1 MKRKLLLSVSGFA
14 LFLIPNF
21 TFSQTAPDLGPAA
34 TFVLFSTVG
43 AVSNVGISQVTGNVG
58 SNSAAGSGFG
68 NINGQMHATDAL
80 TAGASLALQLAYN
93 DLSTQAPDSA
103 IAPQLGNGQVLRPD
117 VYSVAGAC
125 VLSGVLTLD
134 GNNDPNA
141 VFILKLNGVDFNS
154 TTGASIKL
162 INGALACNVFFR
174 VVGATNLVANTTF
187 RGNLISSAAIVLGT
201 GVFVEGRMLTTIGAI
216 TVNGITAGFPIGC
229 GSPYLTGPAVANSGT
244 AGCYS
249 LLTTTGAMNNT
260 GISTIDG
267 DVGTNTGTL
276 SGFDALLVG
285 GMIHPI
291 PDQST
296 QRASDDLTILYNYLN
311 SLPCDIELLYPAQFG
326 RSQVLTPHVYCMN
339 AAAML
344 TDTIFLD
351 AQGNVDAVFV
361 IKVDGGA
368 LGTSTFANVTLRN
381 GTQAKNVFFKV
392 EGAISIAT
400 NSNFAGTLV
409 ANNDAVNIAIGTK
422 LAGHAFSTTGA
433 INTHDVTITTDLAAC
448 EAALPLTILSFNGTI
463 KEDVA
468 TISWV
473 TENNNGASYFEV
485 QKSNDLV
492 NWEVLGTVQA
502 VETSTA
508 EKTYTLLDTKAV
520 GGNNYYRLKQINKDG
535 NSKYYGTITL
545 NNRSLFTK
553 FAVSVYPNPAVG
565 IFNIAISV
573 KEATKARVEILDIAG
588 RSVSNDVINAK
599 MGLNVISKSIQ
610 GIPSGTYLI
619 RVVTSTEQIT
629 ERLIIK

>member
-1 MKRKLLLSVSGFA
+1 MLLFPAAIFGQS
-14 LFLIPNF
+14 
-21 TFSQTAPDLGPAA
+21 APDLGPAA

-43 AVSNVGISQVTGNVG
+43 AVSNVGISQITGNVG

-68 NINGQMHATDAL
+68 NINGQMHATDGL
-80 TAGASLALQLAYN
+80 TAGAALALQLAYI
-93 DLSTQAPDSA
+93 DLGTQAPDSA

-141 VFILKLNGVDFNS
+141 VFVFQLNGVDFNS
-154 TTGASIKL
+154 TTGASIEL

-174 VVGATNLVANTTF
+174 VAGATNLVANTTF

-201 GVFVEGRMLTTIGAI
+201 GAFVEGRMLTTIGAI

-229 GSPYLTGPAVANSGT
+229 GSPYLTGPAAADLGT
-244 AGCYS
+244 AACYS

-267 DVGTNTGTL
+267 DVGTNTGSL
-276 SGFDALLVG
+276 SGFDPLLVG

-291 PDQST
+291 PDEST
-296 QRASDDLTILYNYLN
+296 QKASDDLKILYNYLN
-311 SLPCDIELLYPAQFG
+311 GLTCDIELLYPAQFG
-326 RSQVLTPHVYCMN
+326 RNQVLTPHVYCMN

-351 AQGNVDAVFV
+351 AQGNPDAVFV

-433 INTHDVTITTDLAAC
+433 INTHDVTITTDLDAC
-448 EAALPLTILSFNGTI
+448 NLALPLSVLSFNGI
-463 KEDVA
+463 LKENIA
-468 TISWV
+468 TLSWS
-473 TENNNGASYFEV
+473 TENSVGASYFEV
-485 QKSNDLV
+485 QKSGDAAK
-492 NWEVLGTVQA
+492 WEVLGTVKA
-502 VETSTA
+502 VELSNADT
-508 EKTYTLLDTKAV
+508 KYTMLDTSPNA
-520 GGNNYYRLKQINKDG
+520 GENYYRLKQVNKDG
-535 NSKYYGTITL
+535 SFKYYGTIRL
-545 NNRSLFTK
+545 NYRSLLAK
-553 FAVSVYPNPAVG
+553 FAVSVYPNPATG

-573 KEATKARVEILDIAG
+573 KEPTKARVEILDIAG
-588 RSVSNDVINAK
+588 RLVSMDIINAK
-599 MGLNVISKSIQ
+599 TGLNIISKSIHNLSP
-610 GIPSGTYLI
+610 GSYL
-619 RVVTSTEQIT
+619 VKVDTGTEQT
-629 ERLIIK
+629 TKRLIIK